1 MKNIHYELKISV
13 EECSRIY
20 DWSDGFYF
28 SIVSVTLLQ
37 INFAYITSTPFF
49 ESFVMTYIFVI
60 NG

>member
-37 INFAYITSTPFF
+37 INFAYIYVNAVFRKF
-49 ESFVMTYIFVI
+49 CHDVYIRH
-60 NG
+60 